1 MQYHID
7 LLLNNKKITMDTLTK
22 KSFKSLTKTE
32 QAVMVINSGKELL
45 TRQNEEYS
53 VHLYLLS
60 NLFVEI
66 LYELNKSTIVK
77 IKTPSKEKLCKNYKL
92 DTQKLSKFLDS

>member
-1 MQYHID
+1 MQYYID

-22 KSFKSLTKTE
+22 KSFNSLTKTE

-45 TRQNEEYS
+45 IRQNEEYS
-53 VHLYLLS
+53 IHLYLIS

-66 LYELNKSTIVK
+66 LYELNKSTIIK
-77 IKTPSKEKLCKNYKL
+77 IKTPSKEKLC
-92 DTQKLSKFLDS
+92 LSYNLNDQELNKYLAS